1 MGIEECK
8 WPEGNCKCWEEK
20 QKNKED
26 HSGRVWM
33 HCEEGLSLTKAS
45 MSRFMMYCL
54 SNGVQIGDVY
64 AFNPS
69 YKRSLVVASVRLKPE
84 QIEEFETETGGKLK
98 EPPTINLN

>member
-1 MGIEECK
+1 MGNEECN
-8 WPEGNCKCWEEK
+8 WPEGICKCWAEK
-20 QKNKED
+20 QENKAD

-54 SNGVQIGDVY
+54 SKKVQIGDVY
-64 AFNPS
+64 AFNPK
-69 YKRSLVVASVRLKPE
+69 YNRSLVVASVRIKPE
-84 QIEEFETETGGKLK
+84 QIEDFEMETGGKLK